1 MRGLIFVLP
10 LLAALPALAQADG
23 VSPTLPTPAEV
34 GVRVEKPAGD
44 GVHYS
49 QGSGVYLGEGLV
61 LTAAHVVKFDPDHS
75 HVIVLLDGVRTDGN
89 LVFDGQK
96 HNVDLALIKLDA
108 NELSLRRRE
117 QTPVPL
123 CLANPAP
130 NQPVVVASLGTVSNA
145 LTIPSAIELDASEA
159 KDTGTWTNILT
170 TGYHQGNSGGGVF
183 HPREGCLWGI
193 INKEMGGPLKG
204 SGVVV
209 DLTAFVPASKIAPF
223 IGDYFEEAVK

>member
-1 MRGLIFVLP
+1 MRGVVLV
-10 LLAALPALAQADG
+10 LLLVAPPALARADDAA
-23 VSPTLPTPAEV
+23 PTLPTPAEV

-61 LTAAHVVKFDPDHS
+61 LTAAHVVKYDPDHS
-75 HVIVLLDGVRTDGN
+75 HVTVLLDGIRTDGN

-96 HNVDLALIKLDA
+96 HNVDLALIKLEA
-108 NELSLRRRE
+108 SELLPKRRD

-130 NQPVVVASLGTVSNA
+130 NQPVVVAALGTVSNA
-145 LTIPSAIELDASEA
+145 LTIPSAIASDATAA

-170 TGYHQGNSGGGVF
+170 IGYHQGNSGGGVF

-223 IGDYFEEAVK
+223 IGEYFEEEAK

>member
-117 QTPVPL
+117 RRRCLSAPL
-123 CLANPAP
+123 ADPARTS
-130 NQPVVVASLGTVSNA
+130 QWWWRRWAR
-145 LTIPSAIELDASEA
+145 SAMPLP
-159 KDTGTWTNILT
+159 
-170 TGYHQGNSGGGVF
+170 F
-183 HPREGCLWGI
+183 PRR
-193 INKEMGGPLKG
+193 
-204 SGVVV
+204 
-209 DLTAFVPASKIAPF
+209 
-223 IGDYFEEAVK
+223 